1 MIFHDRYELLAL
13 RGGDDREIALPGREI
28 SSGRDVLVHLLSA
41 GYTPE
46 NQELL
51 AIIDRLTAEPRRRVL
66 DKGDHEGIPYVV
78 TEVLPPNLKL
88 REWLAAAMSAAP
100 PPTTTASPARSGVW
114 RIPAVSEAPPK
125 SAPAPDTPALEPGE
139 FTRLFEAVKEL
150 EQVRRPPPTPDE
162 LPTAS
167 MPMPKLDPKVPAAPA
182 EPGEF
187 TRIMRSAAPPSP
199 ATAAATQAPVPAEPQ
214 PGEFTRMLRS
224 TAPPLP
230 ANPTATATQALA
242 PAVPTP
248 GEFTSIL
255 HSAVLQ
261 PPSMST
267 AATPQPQPA
276 EIDAGAPAQPE
287 LGELTRVFAQTPAA
301 PVPPRTSSAG
311 QSDSPVMSPSPAPSP
326 QTTAPGEFTRMMQSP
341 LAAEPRSSLATPPVP
356 SASEF
361 TRMMQ
366 ADQFAD
372 ARAPQVP
379 LPAQA
384 DPARPPDRSFRPP
397 GEFTQ
402 MVATDPLPSE
412 SIVAPAAPQA
422 PIPQG
427 GIATGAF
434 SGRAPPPPPQGV
446 SEPSEFTQMFA
457 SRPPA
462 TEAKASAPKPASAA
476 PRADKSY
483 LPLVLILAGLLLLVV
498 IVIAVFALTR

>member
-1 MIFHDRYELLAL
+1 MGGHYGSGARDAVPGKGTDMIFHDRYELLAL

-199 ATAAATQAPVPAEPQ
+199 EKSGA
-214 PGEFTRMLRS
+214 GEVCVACWRMYISLLLFESCHYERS
-224 TAPPLP
+224 EESAFSIGG
-230 ANPTATATQALA
+230 LA
-242 PAVPTP
+242 PN
-248 GEFTSIL
+248 E
-255 HSAVLQ
+255 
-261 PPSMST
+261 
-267 AATPQPQPA
+267 
-276 EIDAGAPAQPE
+276 
-287 LGELTRVFAQTPAA
+287 RV
-301 PVPPRTSSAG
+301 
-311 QSDSPVMSPSPAPSP
+311 DS
-326 QTTAPGEFTRMMQSP
+326 
-341 LAAEPRSSLATPPVP
+341 
-356 SASEF
+356 
-361 TRMMQ
+361 
-366 ADQFAD
+366 
-372 ARAPQVP
+372 
-379 LPAQA
+379 
-384 DPARPPDRSFRPP
+384 
-397 GEFTQ
+397 
-402 MVATDPLPSE
+402 
-412 SIVAPAAPQA
+412 
-422 PIPQG
+422 
-427 GIATGAF
+427 
-434 SGRAPPPPPQGV
+434 
-446 SEPSEFTQMFA
+446 
-457 SRPPA
+457 SRP
-462 TEAKASAPKPASAA
+462 EGRS
-476 PRADKSY
+476 
-483 LPLVLILAGLLLLVV
+483 
-498 IVIAVFALTR
+498 

>member
-88 REWLAAAMSAAP
+88 REWLAAAISAAP

-182 EPGEF
+182 DPGEF

-199 ATAAATQAPVPAEPQ
+199 ATAAATQAPAPAE
-214 PGEFTRMLRS
+214 
-224 TAPPLP
+224 
-230 ANPTATATQALA
+230 
-242 PAVPTP
+242 PTP

-341 LAAEPRSSLATPPVP
+341 LAAEPRSSLATPPAP

-402 MVATDPLPSE
+402 MFATDPLPSE